1 MSPLSLS
8 ECRNSHFTNNKL
20 KVVCG
25 VLDLEKKGTH
35 SDLVDRIL
43 TFLIAPKNSGKVSSE
58 RAQTHCVIPVN
69 HVCSDGRGRPTASAD
84 IGLNTLEAALIFTYL
99 VLQPTDV

>member
-1 MSPLSLS
+1 MMSPLWFK
-8 ECRNSHFTNNKL
+8 CRNSHFTNNKL

-43 TFLIAPKNSGKVSSE
+43 TFLVAPKNSGKVS
-58 RAQTHCVIPVN
+58 RRRPRQVGLIRPHWIT
-69 HVCSDGRGRPTASAD
+69 CS
-84 IGLNTLEAALIFTYL
+84 LL
-99 VLQPTDV
+99 

>member
-1 MSPLSLS
+1 MGGVSWWLSDDS
-8 ECRNSHFTNNKL
+8 SVCECRNSHFTNNKL

-43 TFLIAPKNSGKVSSE
+43 TFLVAPKNSGKVSSE
-58 RAQTHCVIPVN
+58 RPPAQTHRLVPGN
-69 HVCSDGRGRPTASAD
+69 HMFDVLVFLTSRPS
-84 IGLNTLEAALIFTYL
+84 
-99 VLQPTDV
+99 